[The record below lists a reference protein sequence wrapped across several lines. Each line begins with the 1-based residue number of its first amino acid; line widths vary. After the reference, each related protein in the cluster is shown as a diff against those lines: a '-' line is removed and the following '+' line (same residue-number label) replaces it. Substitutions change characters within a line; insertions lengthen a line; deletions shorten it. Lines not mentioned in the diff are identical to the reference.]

1 MKPMVHRLEAKY
13 KDKIIFTYLDVDDP
27 NTETLKAALGFR
39 LRPHFVL
46 LNAKGGV
53 MDQWIGTLPE
63 SDFVA
68 AFEKILK

>member
-1 MKPMVHRLEAKY
+1 MVHRLEAKY

>member
-1 MKPMVHRLEAKY
+1 MKPMVHRLQAKY
-13 KDKIIFTYLDVDDP
+13 EGKIIFTYLDVDDP
-27 NTETLKAALGFR
+27 NTESLKAALGFR

-46 LNAKGGV
+46 LSAKGDV
-53 MDQWIGTLPE
+53 VDQWTGTLPE